1 MGAEKIGWIEKKVVS
16 LTESFDIYMEGK
28 GGFGPFKPPPAYEI
42 TGECDER
49 KFIISFEY
57 NTTLLIS
64 HLIIIIFYY
73 SSFF

>member
-42 TGECDER
+42 TGECER

-64 HLIIIIFYY
+64 HLIII
-73 SSFF
+73 FFLIK